1 LGALSVFMPR
11 RAPGSV
17 VKRASGKVATMKTIF
32 CATGLVGAILLS
44 SSANAG
50 QCGPKQMVTEQLGD
64 RYGEVTFASG
74 VVVDNS
80 VKFFGNPQTGTWSMV
95 VIRPDG
101 LACVIATGEGLEVVK
116 PAFAE
121 GAYY

>member
-1 LGALSVFMPR
+1 MKMISYAIVL
-11 RAPGSV
+11 
-17 VKRASGKVATMKTIF
+17 VA
-32 CATGLVGAILLS
+32 ATLLS

-50 QCGPKQMVTEQLGD
+50 QCGPKQMVIEQLGD

-74 VVVDNS
+74 VVIGNS

-101 LACVIATGEGLEVVK
+101 LACVIAIGEGLEVVK
-116 PAFAE
+116 LAFAE
-121 GAYY
+121 GTSY

>member
-1 LGALSVFMPR
+1 
-11 RAPGSV
+11 
-17 VKRASGKVATMKTIF
+17 MKTIS
-32 CATGLVGAILLS
+32 CAIGLVAAMLLS

-50 QCGPKQMVTEQLGD
+50 QCAPKEMVIEQLGD

-74 VVVDNS
+74 IAIDSS

-101 LACVIATGEGLEVVK
+101 LACVIATGEGLEVVTL
-116 PAFAE
+116 AFAE
-121 GAYY
+121 GTSY

>member
-1 LGALSVFMPR
+1 
-11 RAPGSV
+11 
-17 VKRASGKVATMKTIF
+17 MKTIS
-32 CATGLVGAILLS
+32 CATGLVAAMLLS

-50 QCGPKQMVTEQLGD
+50 QCGPKQMVTEQLGE

-74 VVVDNS
+74 IVIDNS

-101 LACVIATGEGLEVVK
+101 LACVIAIGEGLEIVK
-116 PAFAE
+116 LAFAE
-121 GAYY
+121 GTFY